1 MAKTAT
7 IQARVDPVVKNNAQM
22 ILKKLNISMSEA
34 ISMYLSQIAL
44 HNGIPFD
51 IKIPNEVTAKT
62 LKDSEMGKN
71 VHEVDSVDGL
81 FKELDS

>member
-7 IQARVDPVVKNNAQM
+7 IQTRVDPVVKNNAQM
-22 ILKKLNISMSEA
+22 ILRKLNISMSEA
-34 ISMYLSQIAL
+34 ISMYLSQITL
-44 HNGIPFD
+44 HNGIPFE

-62 LKDSEMGKN
+62 LRDAEMRKN
-71 VHEVDSVDGL
+71 VHKVDSVDGL

>member
-7 IQARVDPVVKNNAQM
+7 IQTRVDPLVKNNAQM

-34 ISMYLSQIAL
+34 ISMYLSQITL
-44 HNGIPFD
+44 HNGIPFE
-51 IKIPNEVTAKT
+51 IKIPNAVTAKT
-62 LKDSEMGKN
+62 LKEAENGKN
-71 VHEVDSVDGL
+71 VHQVESIDEL